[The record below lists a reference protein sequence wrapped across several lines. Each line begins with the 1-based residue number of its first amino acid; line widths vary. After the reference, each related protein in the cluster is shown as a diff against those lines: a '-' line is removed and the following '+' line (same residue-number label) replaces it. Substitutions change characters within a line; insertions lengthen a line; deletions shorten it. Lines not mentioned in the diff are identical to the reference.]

1 MKDEQKHNNRLIFC
15 VFNIEAIAAD
25 ATLEDTMN
33 IIRYNNQQGT
43 TYMVVQT
50 SEYVKRSKQC

>member
-1 MKDEQKHNNRLIFC
+1 MKDEQKRSNLLILC
-15 VFNIEAIAAD
+15 VYNIEAIAAD

-43 TYMVVQT
+43 TYMVVEA
-50 SEYVKRSKQC
+50 SEYVKRNKQC